1 MYMAL
6 GEELA
11 RDLFVLLQPTRWKI
25 IGALKKSKE
34 PLYIREIADKV
45 GEDWKVVS
53 FHLSAL
59 ADAGFVEGEFRIIE
73 RPKSNPGFGRAGK
86 FYKVTKKVDEVMARV
101 DELRL

>member
-1 MYMAL
+1 MAL

-45 GEDWKVVS
+45 GEDWKVES
-53 FHLSAL
+53 FHLTAL
-59 ADAGFVEGEFRIIE
+59 ADAGFVKGEFRSIE
-73 RPKSNPGFGRAGK
+73 RPAGNPGLGRAGK
-86 FYKVTKKVDEVMARV
+86 FYTVTKKVDEVLSRL